1 MRRRPIART
10 VRRSHEFEEQ
20 AAQIEPDVRRFDEVM
35 HGVEWEVAADPYQ
48 FPLVEATMLRV
59 VTTEAFPETPTLRV
73 FFTISDDEETISLL
87 AVERIEDTG
96 LW

>member
-1 MRRRPIART
+1 MRQRPTART

-35 HGVEWEVAADPYQ
+35 AGVEWGLAADPYQ
-48 FPLVEATMLRV
+48 FPLVTGTLLRV
-59 VTTEAFPETPTLRV
+59 VTTEAFPETPALRI

-87 AVERIEDTG
+87 AVEWIEDIDF
-96 LW
+96 W